1 MRVRDQFA
9 RAILTNHFGFKEII
23 RHSLGEFQ
31 GDWENLKAL
40 VDNWFDAYKKWE
52 KKDTLVDAYK
62 EQRLTVK
69 GTTTMDTTISAFPR
83 TPDPKKGFY
92 GDAREVNQTSYGP
105 HKLVKTN
112 ASIMERLK
120 PEVFKPK
127 AGHSQKTALGYH
139 DLSALLLNPN
149 APISQQQ
156 YKTVQADQVFVFMPL
171 SFAMD
176 QAVFQNINMLGR
188 VFRDTQ
194 PGFYDTV
201 RDVRSKMTRIKLLA
215 AHDMA
220 TQFLTV
226 GKSQSTGLPKFKYAL
241 IGKTDIS
248 VRDED
253 AAVVDADTFKST
265 LTEIKLEDALKPQHK
280 LNKQNNPT
288 LANYPDLQPTPR
300 TKLLLG

>member
-1 MRVRDQFA
+1 MPRDENCDQFA

-92 GDAREVNQTSYGP
+92 GDEPWEVNQTSYGP

-176 QAVFQNINMLGR
+176 QAVFQNINMLGK
-188 VFRDTQ
+188 VFRAQ
-194 PGFYDTV
+194 AAG
-201 RDVRSKMTRIKLLA
+201 LLR
-215 AHDMA
+215 HGEGCSEQD
-220 TQFLTV
+220 
-226 GKSQSTGLPKFKYAL
+226 
-241 IGKTDIS
+241 D
-248 VRDED
+248 
-253 AAVVDADTFKST
+253 
-265 LTEIKLEDALKPQHK
+265 
-280 LNKQNNPT
+280 
-288 LANYPDLQPTPR
+288 PDQAPR
-300 TKLLLG
+300 RT